1 MANVEQRPPTFVE
14 KEVPHASA
22 VLVPPEAS
30 ARDQTDVAAGAD
42 TSAQVPEEAS
52 VPRKHGETRGYGASQ
67 NGHSADTRASRARK
81 ERLTSSPWLQSVLRV
96 VGGVLVLVMLTLVIP
111 GGWIFWRW
119 MRADEVVPLDKS
131 RIAVLPFLNLSVGE
145 DNTYFADGMTEE
157 LISQLSHIRDLTV
170 IARTSVMKY
179 KGTLKDI
186 ATIGRELQVGTI
198 LQGSVR
204 KGENYVRISTQL
216 IDVAS
221 QGHLWSEDYDWELA
235 GVFKIQR
242 DMAIRVA
249 QQLKVQMTTGE
260 KQRIDEPRTGNLE
273 AYTLYLRGR
282 SFRNQWTEEGLRK
295 AVAYFEQA
303 IGSDPNS
310 ALAYG
315 GIADACLFLPFVAA
329 TTRPMEVCPH
339 VMSAVEQALQH
350 VGEREI
356 IVCLGLGR
364 GGVFL

>member
-1 MANVEQRPPTFVE
+1 
-14 KEVPHASA
+14 
-22 VLVPPEAS
+22 
-30 ARDQTDVAAGAD
+30 
-42 TSAQVPEEAS
+42 
-52 VPRKHGETRGYGASQ
+52 
-67 NGHSADTRASRARK
+67 
-81 ERLTSSPWLQSVLRV
+81 
-96 VGGVLVLVMLTLVIP
+96 MLTLVIP